1 MLDGV
6 RPFKRWE
13 QHEQRHGGRN
23 VYVRKSLVGTE
34 FTTINKSNTPH

>member
-13 QHEQRHGGRN
+13 QHEQRHGGGNGYEEEFGWNR
-23 VYVRKSLVGTE
+23 VYN
-34 FTTINKSNTPH
+34 NK